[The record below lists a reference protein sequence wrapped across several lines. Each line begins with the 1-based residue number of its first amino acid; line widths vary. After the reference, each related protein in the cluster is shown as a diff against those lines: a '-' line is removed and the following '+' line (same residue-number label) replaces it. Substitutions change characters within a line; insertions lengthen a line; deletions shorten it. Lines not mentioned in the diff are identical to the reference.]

1 MSWESQLQALG
12 CVAIAMILGAVLGAE
27 REIAHKP
34 AGLRTHMLISAAS
47 ALLVALEDPI
57 IWRFFNPAT
66 AAIVRADTLRIL
78 SAVITAVGFLGAG
91 TIIRRASG
99 DRVEGLTTAAS
110 MLLAAIIGL
119 ATGLRQFPLAVG
131 VTVLTLIA
139 LRGLLLVEQKIRR
152 DLPPPPPK
160 ERS

>member
-91 TIIRRASG
+91 TIIRRAGG

-152 DLPPPPPK
+152 DLPPPAPK

>member
-1 MSWESQLQALG
+1 MSWIAQMQALG
-12 CVAIAMILGAVLGAE
+12 CVAIAMVLGAVLGVE

-47 ALLVALEDPI
+47 AMLVALEEPI
-57 IWRFFNPAT
+57 ILRFFDPAT

-91 TIIRRASG
+91 TIIRRANE

-119 ATGLRQFPLAVG
+119 AAGLRQFPLAVG
-131 VTVLTLIA
+131 VTILTLIA
-139 LRGLLLVEQKIRR
+139 LRWLQKIESKIRR
-152 DLPPPPPK
+152 ERPPPSSRASP
-160 ERS
+160 

>member
-1 MSWESQLQALG
+1 
-12 CVAIAMILGAVLGAE
+12 
-27 REIAHKP
+27 
-34 AGLRTHMLISAAS
+34 
-47 ALLVALEDPI
+47 
-57 IWRFFNPAT
+57 
-66 AAIVRADTLRIL
+66 
-78 SAVITAVGFLGAG
+78 
-91 TIIRRASG
+91 
-99 DRVEGLTTAAS
+99 

-152 DLPPPPPK
+152 DLPPPAPK